1 VHAVILTLSRQ
12 AAFSGLEWSP
22 LILSFRWPSVPYA
35 LDILA
40 WDVFFSLSVL
50 FAAFV
55 FRGSRL
61 ATLIRLLLAV
71 SGVLALGGLSG
82 VIAGNMQLR
91 CIGIVGYAGIFPIT
105 ALLLSALFVRTAPGE
120 G

>member
-1 VHAVILTLSRQ
+1 MHAVILTLSRQ